1 VSRDSFLLR
10 VRGTYKMLSVR
21 KPAARERDQM
31 YRVSMITLG
40 LIAVALAACRAAPPL
55 PRTELLEKLHQCH
68 DTMTKERSENS
79 PPSPCAKLDPSSLNG
94 ISRSELAAA
103 LGPPTLCLGLSEGG
117 APSGPDCPAQLNPKW
132 SFHRIGGDGLEL
144 FCETDENQHCEVV
157 RWIQSEY

>member
-1 VSRDSFLLR
+1 MLR
-10 VRGTYKMLSVR
+10 VQEL
-21 KPAARERDQM
+21 AARERDQM

-68 DTMTKERSENS
+68 DTMTKERSANA